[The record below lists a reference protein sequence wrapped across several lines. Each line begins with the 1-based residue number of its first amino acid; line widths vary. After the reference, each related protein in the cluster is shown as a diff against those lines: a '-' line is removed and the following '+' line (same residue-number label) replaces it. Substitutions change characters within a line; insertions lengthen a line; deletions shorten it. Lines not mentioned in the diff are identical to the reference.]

1 MAESRQPLH
10 AISDET
16 LGGALREMGS
26 WVAFPSADSEAG
38 RPDVAALA
46 RAKIVALNI
55 RPSGGGTRRWF
66 GLGLRPMRR
75 GLVLAVAALL
85 VLAAIAGAIGLGL
98 PGLRIIFGEIPSPS
112 PVASATPS
120 ASGSGS
126 GSAAPSVSASPGP
139 LGSGL
144 GLGVV
149 LPLADAEAQAGFDLI
164 LPPDP
169 TIGPPDVAW
178 LTGRRVNLV
187 WASSPTLAAAD
198 ATGIGLLISE
208 FQGHIDAGFYQKL
221 MDSGTTL
228 TRVTVN
234 GSQGYWISGGPHFF
248 YYVDP
253 DGNFVEDTHRQV
265 GDTLIWSTGE
275 ETYRLESALDM
286 DAAIQ
291 LAESLR

>member
-1 MAESRQPLH
+1 
-10 AISDET
+10 
-16 LGGALREMGS
+16 MGS
-26 WVAFPSADSEAG
+26 WVAFPSAGGEGG
-38 RPDVAALA
+38 RPDVATLA
-46 RAKIVALNI
+46 RARIVALDI
-55 RPSGGGTRRWF
+55 RPSRAATRRWF
-66 GLGLRPMRR
+66 GLGVRPMRR

-98 PGLRIIFGEIPSPS
+98 PGLRIIFGDIPSPS

-120 ASGSGS
+120 SSAS

-149 LPLADAEAQAGFDLI
+149 LPLDDAEARAGFHLI

-169 TIGPPDVAW
+169 AFGPPDVAW
-178 LTGRRVNLV
+178 VFGRRVNLV

-208 FQGHIDAGFYQKL
+208 FQGHIDEGFYQKL
-221 MDSGTTL
+221 VDSGTTL

-253 DGNFVEDTHRQV
+253 QGKFVEDTHRQV

-286 DAAIQ
+286 DAAIK

>member
-1 MAESRQPLH
+1 VAESRQPLH

-26 WVAFPSADSEAG
+26 WVAFPSADGEGG

-46 RAKIVALNI
+46 RARIVALDI
-55 RPSGGGTRRWF
+55 RPPSGARRWF

-75 GLVLAVAALL
+75 GRVLGLAALL

-98 PGLRIIFGEIPSPS
+98 PGLRIIFGDIPSQS
-112 PVASATPS
+112 PVASASP
-120 ASGSGS
+120 SGSGS
-126 GSAAPSVSASPGP
+126 GSSAPSASASPGP
-139 LGSGL
+139 LGSNL

-149 LPLADAEAQAGFDLI
+149 LPLADAEARAGFDLI

-169 TIGPPDVAW
+169 AIGAPDIAW
-178 LTGRRVNLV
+178 VTGRRVNLV
-187 WASSPTLAAAD
+187 WASGPGLPATD

-208 FQGHIDAGFYQKL
+208 FQGHVDPGLYQKFI
-221 MDSGTTL
+221 DSGTKM

-234 GSQGYWISGGPHFF
+234 GAQGYWISGAPHFF
-248 YYVDP
+248 FYIDPEGNSVD
-253 DGNFVEDTHRQV
+253 DTHRQV

-286 DAAIQ
+286 DAAIKF
-291 LAESLR
+291 AESLR

>member
-1 MAESRQPLH
+1 VAESRQPLH

-16 LGGALREMGS
+16 LGGAIREMGS
-26 WVAFPSADSEAG
+26 WVAFPSAGGDGA

-46 RAKIVALNI
+46 RARIVALDI
-55 RPSGGGTRRWF
+55 RPSRAATRRWF
-66 GLGLRPMRR
+66 GFGMRPMRR

-85 VLAAIAGAIGLGL
+85 VLTAIAGAIGLGL
-98 PGLRIIFGEIPSPS
+98 PGLRIIFGDIPSQS

-120 ASGSGS
+120 GSGS
-126 GSAAPSVSASPGP
+126 GSAPPSSSASPAP

-149 LPLADAEAQAGFDLI
+149 LPLADAEARAGFDLI
-164 LPPDP
+164 LPSDPAIGSPD
-169 TIGPPDVAW
+169 IAW
-178 LTGRRVNLV
+178 VTGRRVNLV
-187 WASSPTLAAAD
+187 WASGSALPATD

-208 FQGHIDAGFYQKL
+208 FQGYVDPSLYQKFI
-221 MDSGTTL
+221 DSGTKM
-228 TRVTVN
+228 TRVTVS
-234 GSQGYWISGGPHFF
+234 GSQGYWISGEPHFF
-248 YYVDP
+248 YYIDP
-253 DGNFVEDTHRQV
+253 EGNAVEDTHRQV

-286 DAAIQ
+286 DAAIK

>member
-26 WVAFPSADSEAG
+26 WVAFPSADGDGG
-38 RPDVAALA
+38 RPDMAALA
-46 RAKIVALNI
+46 RARIVALDI

-98 PGLRIIFGEIPSPS
+98 PGLRIIFGDIPSQP
-112 PVASATPS
+112 PIASATPS

-126 GSAAPSVSASPGP
+126 ASPSPSASPGP

-149 LPLADAEAQAGFDLI
+149 LPLADAEARAGFDLI

-169 TIGPPDVAW
+169 AIGPPDVAW
-178 LTGRRVNLV
+178 VTGRRVNLV
-187 WASSPTLAAAD
+187 WASDPALP
-198 ATGIGLLISE
+198 ATDSTGVGLLISE
-208 FQGHIDAGFYQKL
+208 FQGHIDAGLYQKL
-221 MDSGTTL
+221 IDSGTTL

-253 DGNFVEDTHRQV
+253 KGNFVEDTHRQV

-275 ETYRLESALDM
+275 ETYRLESALGM

>member
-1 MAESRQPLH
+1 VAESRQPLH

-26 WVAFPSADSEAG
+26 WVAFPSADSEGG

-46 RAKIVALNI
+46 RARIVALDI
-55 RPSGGGTRRWF
+55 QPSGGGTRRWF
-66 GLGLRPMRR
+66 GLGVRPMRR

-85 VLAAIAGAIGLGL
+85 VLAAIAGAIGFGL
-98 PGLRIIFGEIPSPS
+98 PGLRIIFGDIPSQP
-112 PVASATPS
+112 PVASATP
-120 ASGSGS
+120 AGS
-126 GSAAPSVSASPGP
+126 GSASAAPSASATPGP

-149 LPLADAEAQAGFDLI
+149 FPLADAEARGGFDLI

-169 TIGPPDVAW
+169 AIGPPDVAW
-178 LTGRRVNLV
+178 VTGRRVNLV
-187 WASSPTLAAAD
+187 WASSPVLPAAD
-198 ATGIGLLISE
+198 ASGVGLLISE
-208 FQGHIDAGFYQKL
+208 FQGHVDPGLYQKFI
-221 MDSGTTL
+221 DTGTKL
-228 TRVTVN
+228 TPVTVN
-234 GSQGYWISGGPHFF
+234 GSPGYWISGEPHFF
-248 YYVDP
+248 FYIDPEGNSVD
-253 DGNFVEDTHRQV
+253 DTHRQV

-275 ETYRLESALDM
+275 VTYRLESALDM